1 MPDIRHYS
9 PRSGRI
15 IKEDGSV
22 VNEATLLEGIL
33 TALTGGGGMGA
44 INRNDWPSFV
54 LFGDS
59 ITNQNGPF
67 SGTVNYYWQPA
78 GFFYWTQLLT
88 GGHIKI
94 LKQAGIG
101 GNTTTQMLARI
112 DSDVLQY
119 KSDYVHVLGGTN
131 DVLTD
136 TASATTVANLTTI
149 YKKIRDNGSKLV
161 IATVPPSTQCNTDQ
175 RVANL
180 NAINKFIRDYAY
192 ANKDVILCD
201 MFSALVD
208 SSGRLILAGLS
219 DDGTH
224 PNAAGAARMGRKLY
238 EDLNAALRFSKEN
251 MLSKSYNDSN
261 NLLTNG
267 ILTGDS
273 SGGATSWSFAGGGTR
288 SKNFYDDGTIA
299 YNEQVIDVATKATV
313 SMYQSVTTG
322 FAAGMKIEGLA
333 RIKFEDMTTLD
344 SIAVKVNC
352 VGSTQNTYSL
362 TGNFDGPTLML
373 PEAIHSTP
381 QLVIPDGTTKID
393 FYVVA
398 TNLTGKMKI
407 SNPTIRIVI

>member
-1 MPDIRHYS
+1 
-9 PRSGRI
+9 
-15 IKEDGSV
+15 
-22 VNEATLLEGIL
+22 
-33 TALTGGGGMGA
+33 LTGGGGSGS
-44 INRNDWPSFV
+44 INRNDWPTFV
-54 LFGDS
+54 LYGDS

-67 SGTVNYYWQPA
+67 SGTANYYWQPT

-88 GGHIKI
+88 GGHIKV

-112 DSDVLQY
+112 DNDVLQY

-136 TASATTVANLTTI
+136 TASATTIANLTTI
-149 YKKIRDNGSKLV
+149 YKRIKDNGSKLV
-161 IATVPPSTQCNTDQ
+161 IATVPPSVQCNTDQ
-175 RVANL
+175 RLANL

-192 ANKDVILCD
+192 NNKDVILCD

-208 SSGRLILAGLS
+208 SSGRNIIAGLS

-251 MLSKSYNDSN
+251 MLSKSLNDTN

-273 SGGATSWSFAGGGTR
+273 SGGATSWSFVGGVRT
-288 SKNFYDDGTIA
+288 KNFYNDGTIA

-313 SMYQSVTTG
+313 SMYQNITTG
-322 FAAGMKIEGLA
+322 FTPGTKIEGLA
-333 RIKFEDMTTLD
+333 RIKFEDLTALD

-352 VGSTQNTYSL
+352 IGTTQNTYSL
-362 TGNFDGPTLML
+362 TGNFDGVNLML
-373 PEAIHSTP
+373 AEAIHSTP
-381 QLVIPDGTTKID
+381 QLVIPIGTTQID

-398 TNLTGKMKI
+398 TGLTGKMKI
-407 SNPTIRIVI
+407 SNPTIRIVN